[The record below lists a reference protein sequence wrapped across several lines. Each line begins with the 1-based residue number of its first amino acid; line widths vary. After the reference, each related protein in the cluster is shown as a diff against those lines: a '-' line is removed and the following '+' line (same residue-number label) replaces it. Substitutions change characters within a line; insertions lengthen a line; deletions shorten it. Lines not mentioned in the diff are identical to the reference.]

1 MGRRPCAIAPAPG
14 STGVDRLA
22 ALAATCGVD
31 LSGVEPSEGGAGIAR
46 IRRVARQ
53 LRANGLSPEA
63 GDPIVECAV
72 LYSAEAD
79 LWTQGRHRIAVE
91 RAVECLSAL
100 HVQAAVVTQVAR
112 APATAALA
120 LADAAALPPGEAKE
134 VRRRLQAGAPVLA
147 FGEPTAVDESGR
159 PGAAFLPPAKAS
171 GTKVGEGTLVGL
183 PPLVPER
190 GGALAPALVDKAAA
204 AVLGKGRRAAGV
216 VSRVPLTVVLHRSE
230 GTLLVHVVA
239 PDGEP
244 ARGTTLFLGV
254 HVAGGARRAR
264 FVSAEGTDVRIPLNP
279 SGYSL
284 STVLPAFRGYAVL
297 SIAP

>member
-1 MGRRPCAIAPAPG
+1 LAPAPG
-14 STGVDRLA
+14 AGGVDRLA
-22 ALAATCGVD
+22 ALAATCGVE
-31 LSGVEPSEGGAGIAR
+31 LSGIEPSAGGEGVAR
-46 IRRVARQ
+46 IRRVGRR
-53 LRANGLSPEA
+53 LRANGLAPEA
-63 GDPIVECAV
+63 AEPVVECAV

-91 RAVECLSAL
+91 RAVECLAAL

-112 APATAALA
+112 APAGAALA
-120 LADAAALPPGEAKE
+120 LADAAALSPAEAKE
-134 VRRRLQAGAPVLA
+134 VRRRLEAGAPVLA
-147 FGEPTAVDESGR
+147 FGEPGAVDEAGR
-159 PGAAFLPPAKAS
+159 PGAAFLPAAKAS

-190 GGALAPALVDKAAA
+190 GGALPAGLVDKAAA

-216 VSRVPLTVVLHRSE
+216 VSRVPIVVALHRTD
-230 GTLLVHVVA
+230 GTLLVHLVG
-239 PDGEP
+239 PDDEP

-264 FVSAEGTDVRIPLNP
+264 FVSAEGADVRIPLNP

-297 SIAP
+297 SLAP